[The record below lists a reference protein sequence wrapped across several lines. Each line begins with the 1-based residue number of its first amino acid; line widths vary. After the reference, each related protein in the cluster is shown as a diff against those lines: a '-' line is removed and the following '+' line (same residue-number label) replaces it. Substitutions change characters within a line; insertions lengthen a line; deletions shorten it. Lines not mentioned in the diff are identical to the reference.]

1 MQKLLKLFYKPVRIL
16 THRIRAHGV
25 ATTWKW
31 AWGRGVSRIS
41 GALVLDHSR
50 ITPELYVGPQ
60 YGKLGKRQLER
71 AGINGTVN
79 LRIEFD
85 DAAHG
90 LALEHYCHL
99 PTIDETPPT
108 IAHLHQGA
116 LFIADVVGA
125 GGKVFVH
132 CAGGVGRAPSMAAAY
147 LITQGHTLD
156 EALALIQRGRPYV
169 DILPDQMARLQEFEV
184 AHRDGKLDGPQA

>member
-1 MQKLLKLFYKPVRIL
+1 MHKLFRLLTKPARIL
-16 THRIRAHGV
+16 AHRVRAHGL

-31 AWGRGVSRIS
+31 AWGRGVSRLS

-50 ITPELYVGPQ
+50 ITPDLYVGPQ
-60 YGKLGKRQLER
+60 YGRLGKRQLER
-71 AGINGTVN
+71 AGINGGVN

-99 PTIDETPPT
+99 PTVDETPPS
-108 IAHLHQGA
+108 IAHLREGA
-116 LFIADVVGA
+116 RFIADVVGA
-125 GGKVFVH
+125 GGKVFIH

-156 EALALIQRGRPYV
+156 EALALIRQGRPYV
-169 DILPDQMARLQEFEV
+169 DILPPQLARLQEFEA
-184 AHRDGKLDGPQA
+184 AHRNGAVDD